1 MPEVA
6 RGASVGASSVVSPS
20 PKTQLITETVVGV
33 GGRGADRLGGFVCR
47 PHPFD
52 GREREGSKAPPSSS
66 QVMLGMRCRRLTLMT
81 RD

>member
-6 RGASVGASSVVSPS
+6 RGASVGASGVVSPS

-52 GREREGSKAPPSSS
+52 GRERRFKGTAIQQPGNAGDALQTVDSHD
-66 QVMLGMRCRRLTLMT
+66 T
-81 RD
+81 